1 MCDPNQSAFQ
11 QVVSERSL
19 ELGNVMVADK
29 IRYHVSEHFAVSVFF
44 FFSLFGQ
51 EGRFNWITFERKE
64 FLIHHYMHLQQA
76 SYDSCKNV
84 KSGNTE
90 AINLICDSL
99 DCDMDDFYISL
110 GINKYTDLKVFYE
123 IYDPES

>member
-1 MCDPNQSAFQ
+1 MIYNITNFSTFH
-11 QVVSERSL
+11 VV
-19 ELGNVMVADK
+19 
-29 IRYHVSEHFAVSVFF
+29 F
-44 FFSLFGQ
+44 
-51 EGRFNWITFERKE
+51 
-64 FLIHHYMHLQQA
+64 QQA

-99 DCDMDDFYISL
+99 DCDMDDFYLSL

-123 IYDPES
+123 IYNPESWSMYLLVSSL